1 MRPTS
6 ASEMDATAE
15 TGESA
20 LDLSALAR
28 ALWQRRRWIIVPTLV
43 AAVASFAVVNLMT
56 PRYKSESR
64 VLIESRETAY
74 NRAEG
79 DRNVERDRTLVD
91 QEAVQSQV
99 QLALSRDLARKV
111 VRELKLTD
119 RAEFNPEVSGSVFG
133 RILALVGLM
142 RDGSRLSVEERVL
155 DRYYERLTVYPVD
168 RTRVIVIEFQSEDA
182 DLAARVANA
191 VADGYLMLQQQSK
204 QEAMRQ
210 ASQWLSG
217 EIERMRGRVAEA
229 EGRVEA
235 FRTGSNLYV
244 GPNSNS
250 LSAQQLG
257 ELNSQLTI
265 ARSQKADAEVK
276 ARLIRE
282 QLRSGRPIE
291 SSDVVNSE
299 LIRRLNEQRVTLKAQ
314 LAEQSSTL
322 LPMHPRI
329 KELRAQIADLEAQ
342 TRAEGEK
349 LVRSFENDARVAG
362 ARVEQLSSSLDQ
374 LKRQASSLGEQ
385 DVQLRA
391 LEREAKAQ
399 RDLLESYLGRY
410 RDVTARES
418 PDAVPAD
425 ARIISRAVPT
435 STPYFPKKFPIVLL
449 ATLATL
455 LFAVVFIAVGE
466 LMGGE
471 VYRRVP
477 RAFDEPQPRT
487 FPEREP
493 IDLAEENTPD
503 TPAAWI
509 DIPPAPAARAEAAE
523 DPAHAYGR
531 RLAALFTKISE
542 LEHGVLVLGGVAPDD
557 RSAGVAVELVRR
569 LATRGARVLL
579 LDLDVKHAPS
589 RSLVADAHAPGIS
602 DLLFGAVSFTDVI
615 QRDPVSRAQVI
626 GLGRSA
632 RNTAGLLMAPR
643 LTIVLGALSQTYDYV
658 VISVG
663 KLPKLPGAE
672 RLARFARAAILI
684 ADEKIGGTE
693 LADEL
698 VAGGFDQVM
707 VVAMAP
713 DLPSPQ
719 DRAAA

>member
-1 MRPTS
+1 M
-6 ASEMDATAE
+6 
-15 TGESA
+15 
-20 LDLSALAR
+20 
-28 ALWQRRRWIIVPTLV
+28 
-43 AAVASFAVVNLMT
+43 
-56 PRYKSESR
+56 
-64 VLIESRETAY
+64 
-74 NRAEG
+74 
-79 DRNVERDRTLVD
+79 
-91 QEAVQSQV
+91 
-99 QLALSRDLARKV
+99 
-111 VRELKLTD
+111 
-119 RAEFNPEVSGSVFG
+119 
-133 RILALVGLM
+133 
-142 RDGSRLSVEERVL
+142 L
-155 DRYYERLTVYPVD
+155 DRYYERLTVYPID
-168 RTRVIVIEFQSEDA
+168 KTRVIVIEFQSEDP
-182 DLAARVANA
+182 DLAAKVANA
-191 VADGYLMLQQQSK
+191 VADGYLTLQQQSK

-235 FRTGSNLYV
+235 FRTGSNLYT
-244 GPNSNS
+244 GPNSTT

-257 ELNSQLTI
+257 ELNTQLTI

-322 LPMHPRI
+322 LEQHPRI
-329 KELRAQIADLEAQ
+329 KELRAQIGDLELQIRNEA
-342 TRAEGEK
+342 EK
-349 LVRSFENDARVAG
+349 LVRSLENDARLAG
-362 ARVEQLSSSLDQ
+362 ARVEQLSGSLDQ

-435 STPYFPKKFPIVLL
+435 STPYFPKKLPIVLL

-466 LMGGE
+466 LMGGD
-471 VYRRVP
+471 VYRRIS
-477 RAFDEPQPRT
+477 RT
-487 FPEREP
+487 FSERESAELSEEYAP
-493 IDLAEENTPD
+493 EPEAAWNDVPAAAEENSVS
-503 TPAAWI
+503 
-509 DIPPAPAARAEAAE
+509 
-523 DPAHAYGR
+523 AHER
-531 RLAALFTKISE
+531 RMEALFTKVSE
-542 LEHGVLVLGGVAPDD
+542 LDHGVLVLGGVAPDD
-557 RSAGVAVELVRR
+557 RATGVALELVRR
-569 LATRGARVLL
+569 LAGQGGRILL
-579 LDLDVKHAPS
+579 LDLDATHAPS
-589 RSLVADAHAPGIS
+589 RMLAADAHAPGIS

-615 QRDPVSRAQVI
+615 QRDPVSRAHVI

-632 RNTAGLLMAPR
+632 RDTAGLLTAPR
-643 LTIVLGALSQTYDYV
+643 LAIVLGALSQTYDYV
-658 VISVG
+658 VVTVG
-663 KLPKLPGAE
+663 ILPRLPGAE

-684 ADEKIGGTE
+684 ADEKEAAGE
-693 LADEL
+693 LADAL
-698 VAGGFDQVM
+698 VVSGFDQAI
-707 VVAMAP
+707 VVAVGP
-713 DLPSPQ
+713 DMPSPR

>member
-1 MRPTS
+1 
-6 ASEMDATAE
+6 MDATTE

-20 LDLSALAR
+20 LDLAALAR
-28 ALWQRRRWIIVPTLV
+28 ALWQRRRWIIVPTLI

-64 VLIESRETAY
+64 VLIESRETVY

-91 QEAVQSQV
+91 AEAVQSQV

-111 VRELKLTD
+111 VRELKLAD
-119 RAEFNPEVSGSVFG
+119 RAEFNPEVSGSVLG
-133 RILALVGLM
+133 RILALVGLF
-142 RDGSRLSVEERVL
+142 RDASRLSIEERVL
-155 DRYYERLTVYPVD
+155 DRYYERLTVYPID
-168 RTRVIVIEFQSEDA
+168 KTRVIVIEFQSEDP
-182 DLAARVANA
+182 DLAAKVANA
-191 VADGYLMLQQQSK
+191 VADGYLTLQQQSK

-235 FRTGSNLYV
+235 FRTGSNLYT
-244 GPNSNS
+244 GPNSTT

-322 LPMHPRI
+322 LPLHPRI
-329 KELRAQIADLEAQ
+329 KELRAQIGDLESQIRSEA
-342 TRAEGEK
+342 EK

-362 ARVEQLSSSLDQ
+362 ARVEQLSASLDQ

-435 STPYFPKKFPIVLL
+435 STPYFPKKLPIVLL

-471 VYRRVP
+471 VYRRIP
-477 RAFDEPQPRT
+477 WALDERQSQI
-487 FPEREP
+487 FSEREP
-493 IDLAEENTPD
+493 GELPEEYA
-503 TPAAWI
+503 PAAWR
-509 DIPPAPAARAEAAE
+509 DIPQEPAMQPEAVENPAS
-523 DPAHAYGR
+523 AHER
-531 RLAALFTKISE
+531 RMAALFTKVSE
-542 LEHGVLVLGGVAPDD
+542 LERGVLVLGGVAPDG
-557 RSAGVAVELVRR
+557 RPAGVAVELVRR
-569 LATRGARVLL
+569 LATQGARVLL
-579 LDLDVKHAPS
+579 LDLDVTHASS
-589 RSLVADAHAPGIS
+589 RALVADAHAPGIS
-602 DLLFGAVSFTDVI
+602 DLLFGVVSFTDAI

-632 RNTAGLLMAPR
+632 RNTVGLLTAPR
-643 LTIVLGALSQTYDYV
+643 LAIVLGALSQTYDYV
-658 VISVG
+658 VVTVG
-663 KLPKLPGAE
+663 KLPKLPGVE

-684 ADEKIGGTE
+684 ADEKEAGTE

-707 VVAMAP
+707 VVAVGP
-713 DLPSPQ
+713 DMPSPQ

>member
-1 MRPTS
+1 
-6 ASEMDATAE
+6 MDATTE

-20 LDLSALAR
+20 LDLAALAR
-28 ALWQRRRWIIVPTLV
+28 ALWQRRRWIIVPTLI

-64 VLIESRETAY
+64 VLIESRETVY

-91 QEAVQSQV
+91 AEAVQSQV

-111 VRELKLTD
+111 VRELKLAD
-119 RAEFNPEVSGSVFG
+119 RAEFNPEVSGSVLG
-133 RILALVGLM
+133 RILALVGLF
-142 RDGSRLSVEERVL
+142 RDASRLSIEERVL
-155 DRYYERLTVYPVD
+155 DRYYERLTVYPID
-168 RTRVIVIEFQSEDA
+168 KTRVIVIEFQSEDP
-182 DLAARVANA
+182 DLAAKVANA
-191 VADGYLMLQQQSK
+191 VADGYLTLQQQSK

-235 FRTGSNLYV
+235 FRTGSNLYT
-244 GPNSNS
+244 GPNSTT

-322 LPMHPRI
+322 LPLHPRI
-329 KELRAQIADLEAQ
+329 KELRAQIGDLESQIRSEA
-342 TRAEGEK
+342 EK

-362 ARVEQLSSSLDQ
+362 ARVEQLSASLDQ

-435 STPYFPKKFPIVLL
+435 STPYFPKKLPIVLL

-471 VYRRVP
+471 VYRRIP
-477 RAFDEPQPRT
+477 WALDERQSQI
-487 FPEREP
+487 FSEREP
-493 IDLAEENTPD
+493 GELPEEYA
-503 TPAAWI
+503 PAAWR
-509 DIPPAPAARAEAAE
+509 DIPQEPSMQPEAVENPAS
-523 DPAHAYGR
+523 AHER
-531 RLAALFTKISE
+531 RMAALFTKVSE
-542 LEHGVLVLGGVAPDD
+542 LERGVLVLGGVAPDG
-557 RSAGVAVELVRR
+557 RPAGVAVELVRR
-569 LATRGARVLL
+569 LATQGARVLL
-579 LDLDVKHAPS
+579 LDLDVTHASS
-589 RSLVADAHAPGIS
+589 RALVADAHAPGIS
-602 DLLFGAVSFTDVI
+602 DLLFGVVSFTDAI

-632 RNTAGLLMAPR
+632 RNTVGLLTAPR
-643 LTIVLGALSQTYDYV
+643 LAIVLGALSQTYDYV
-658 VISVG
+658 VVTVG
-663 KLPKLPGAE
+663 KLPKLPGVE

-684 ADEKIGGTE
+684 ADEKEAGTE

-707 VVAMAP
+707 VVAVGP
-713 DLPSPQ
+713 DMPSPQ

>member
-6 ASEMDATAE
+6 ASEMDATTE

-20 LDLSALAR
+20 LDLAALAR
-28 ALWQRRRWIIVPTLV
+28 ALWRRRRWIIVPTLI

-91 QEAVQSQV
+91 AEAVQSQV
-99 QLALSRDLARKV
+99 QLALSRDLARKI
-111 VRELKLTD
+111 VRELKLAD

-142 RDGSRLSVEERVL
+142 RDASRLSIEERVL
-155 DRYYERLTVYPVD
+155 DRYYERLTVYPID
-168 RTRVIVIEFQSEDA
+168 KTRVIVIEFQSEDP
-182 DLAARVANA
+182 DLAAKVANA

-244 GPNSNS
+244 GPNSTT
-250 LSAQQLG
+250 LSTQQLG

-322 LPMHPRI
+322 LAQHPRI
-329 KELRAQIADLEAQ
+329 KELRAQIGDLESQIRNEA
-342 TRAEGEK
+342 EK

-362 ARVEQLSSSLDQ
+362 ARVEQLSASLDQ

-435 STPYFPKKFPIVLL
+435 STPYFPKKLPIVLL

-471 VYRRVP
+471 VYRRIPMATVE
-477 RAFDEPQPRT
+477 AQPWSLS
-487 FPEREP
+487 EREP
-493 IDLAEENTPD
+493 IERPEEYAPD
-503 TPAAWI
+503 AQAAWS
-509 DIPPAPAARAEAAE
+509 DVPHAPE
-523 DPAHAYGR
+523 DSVSAFDR
-531 RLAALFTKISE
+531 RMEALFTKVSE
-542 LEHGVLVLGGVAPDD
+542 LDHGVLVLGGVAQDA

-569 LATRGARVLL
+569 LATQGSRVLL
-579 LDLDVKHAPS
+579 LDLDVMHAPS
-589 RSLVADAHAPGIS
+589 RALVADAHAPGIS
-602 DLLFGAVSFTDVI
+602 DLLFGIVPFTEAI
-615 QRDPVSRAQVI
+615 QRDPVSRAHVI

-632 RNTAGLLMAPR
+632 RDTVALLTAPR
-643 LTIVLGALSQTYDYV
+643 LAIVLGALSQTYDYV
-658 VISVG
+658 VVSVG

-684 ADEKIGGTE
+684 ADEKETGTE
-693 LADEL
+693 LADAL

-707 VVAMAP
+707 VVAVGP